1 MTTTPATA
9 PAALPQGH
17 RLTNGVTASY
27 GFGSV
32 AYGVKD
38 AGFGTFLLIYY
49 NQVVGV
55 NPGTV
60 GLVIMAALVL
70 DAFVDPAVGLFSDR
84 TRSAWGRRHP
94 WMYASALPIA
104 IGWLLLWNPPVALT
118 EPMKLV
124 WLFVTAVVVRSAVS
138 CYEVPSQALTP
149 ELTQDYDERTRI
161 TAYRYLFGW
170 AGGLTILILAY
181 RVFLVPSAAYSNGLL
196 NPDGYHRLALA
207 SAGLMVVAIIVSAL
221 GTHREIGRLPRV
233 EVVRQTFGQN
243 LRELWDTIHNHGF
256 VVLMLAGVCAY
267 TNQGISYALSTYFYN
282 YVWQFAPWVL
292 GLLPLALFAGAGA
305 AFLIAPRVGRRTSKP
320 RAALGFAIG
329 TMVFQTMPYWLR
341 FMGVLPPPGSVA
353 LVATLFP
360 IFAIA
365 TASSVSAFILGA
377 SMMADVV
384 EDSQARTGR
393 RNEGVFFAGSFFV
406 QKCTSGIGIFA
417 AGTLLIL
424 ADFPK
429 AAKPGL
435 VPVAALDRLTLLFI
449 VVYAGLALASGLLF
463 TRFPF
468 GRVEHEARLAR
479 LAQAAAGDP
488 APHVG

>member
-1 MTTTPATA
+1 MTA
-9 PAALPQGH
+9 PVPAAR
-17 RLTNGVTASY
+17 RLSTGVTLTY

-38 AGFGTFLLIYY
+38 AGFGTFLLIFY
-49 NQVVGV
+49 NQVMGV

-60 GLVIMAALVL
+60 GLVIMLALVL
-70 DAFVDPAVGLFSDR
+70 DAFVDPAVGLLSDR

-104 IGWLLLWNPPVALT
+104 IGWLLLWNPPASLT

-170 AGGLTILILAY
+170 IGGLGILILAY
-181 RVFLVPSAAYSNGLL
+181 RVFLVPSAGYPNGLL
-196 NPDGYHRLALA
+196 NPSGYRSLAFASVALMLLA
-207 SAGLMVVAIIVSAL
+207 ILASAL
-221 GTHREIGRLPRV
+221 GTHREIGRLPKV
-233 EVVRQTFGQN
+233 DVARQSFRQN
-243 LRELWDTIHNHGF
+243 LGELWETMHNRGF

-282 YVWQFAPWVL
+282 YVWQFDRAAL
-292 GLLPLALFAGAGA
+292 GLLPLALFVGAGA
-305 AFLIAPRVGRRTSKP
+305 AFVIAPRVGKRTSKP
-320 RAALGFAIG
+320 RAACAFVLGGVLFH
-329 TMVFQTMPYWLR
+329 TMPYWLR
-341 FMGVLPPPGSVA
+341 FAGVLPPLGSPA
-353 LVATLFP
+353 LVPLLFA
-360 IFAIA
+360 IFAVA
-365 TASSVSAFILGA
+365 TALSVSSFILGA

-384 EDSQARTGR
+384 EESQARTGR

-406 QKCTSGIGIFA
+406 QKCTSGIGIAA
-417 AGTLLIL
+417 AGAILIL

-435 VPVAALDRLTLLFI
+435 VPVAAIDRLTLFFI
-449 VVYAGLALASGLLF
+449 LIYAVLALIAAVLF

-468 GRVEHEARLAR
+468 GRVEHEARLAKM
-479 LAQAAAGDP
+479 AVVANP
-488 APHVG
+488 PVEP

>member
-1 MTTTPATA
+1 MSAPDAAAAPVASARRLPA
-9 PAALPQGH
+9 
-17 RLTNGVTASY
+17 GVTLSY

-38 AGFGTFLLIYY
+38 AGFGTFLLLYY
-49 NQVVGV
+49 NQVMGV

-60 GLVIMAALVL
+60 GLVIMLALVF
-70 DAFVDPAVGLFSDR
+70 DAFVDPAVGLLSDR
-84 TRSAWGRRHP
+84 TRSRWGRRHP
-94 WMYASALPIA
+94 WMYASAVPIGV
-104 IGWLLLWNPPVALT
+104 GWLLLWSPPASLA
-118 EPMKLV
+118 EPAKLV
-124 WLFVTAVVVRSAVS
+124 WLFATAVIVRSAVS

-149 ELTQDYDERTRI
+149 ELSQDYDDRTRI

-170 AGGLTILILAY
+170 LGGLTILILAY
-181 RVFLVPSAAYSNGLL
+181 RVFLVPAPGHPNGLL

-207 SAGLMVVAIIVSAL
+207 SVGLMVVAILASAL
-221 GTHREIGRLPRV
+221 GTHREIGRLPKT
-233 EVVRQTFGQN
+233 VVARQSFAAN
-243 LRELWDTIHNHGF
+243 LRELWDTMHNRGF

-282 YVWQFAPWVL
+282 YVWQFDRGAL

-320 RAALGFAIG
+320 RAACAFVIAAMLFH
-329 TMVFQTMPYWLR
+329 VSPYLLR
-341 FMGVLPPPGSVA
+341 FAGLLPPPGSVA
-353 LVATLFP
+353 LVSILFA

-365 TASSVSAFILGA
+365 TMLTVSSFILGA

-406 QKCTSGIGIFA
+406 QKCTSGIGIAA
-417 AGTLLIL
+417 AGVVLIL

-429 AAKPGL
+429 AAQPGR

-449 VVYAGLALASGLLF
+449 LVYAALALIAAFLF

-468 GRVEHEARLAR
+468 GRAEHDARLAR
-479 LAQAAAGDP
+479 LAEAAGLDP
-488 APHVG
+488 AGRVG